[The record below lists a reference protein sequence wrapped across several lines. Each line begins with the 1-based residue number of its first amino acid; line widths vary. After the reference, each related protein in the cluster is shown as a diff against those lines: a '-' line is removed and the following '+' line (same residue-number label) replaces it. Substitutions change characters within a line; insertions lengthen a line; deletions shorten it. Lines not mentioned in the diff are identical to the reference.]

1 MRCSTSYLAMSDTL
15 DLMCMAYLVLFE
27 TAHTENRKW
36 SDFITVGRFSLGK
49 LYFLY
54 KFV

>member
-1 MRCSTSYLAMSDTL
+1 MSDNL
-15 DLMCMAYLVLFE
+15 NSMGRAYLVLLE

-36 SDFITVGRFSLGK
+36 SDFLAVACFSLGK

-54 KFV
+54 NFFSKD